1 MYRYDDFTRLANIS
15 LKKAFDIAGDF
26 GHTYIGSEHILLGI
40 SSEGTAKVIL
50 RSAGLTEEKIKDKI
64 EELVGRGLKTKLSPD
79 CLTPTSG
86 RILDEA
92 VNIAEETGARLAGTE
107 HILMAILKEKGSS
120 AYGIIKDLGGGIP
133 KMYSDC
139 ADAFAADDSSSRT
152 AIKLPNLCKF
162 GKDMNVLAAKN
173 RCDPVFARDKEI
185 ERVMQIL
192 SRRTKNNPCLV
203 GEAGVGKTAIAEG
216 IARLLARNNVP
227 DILKGKHLFSL
238 DIPSMVAGAKY
249 RGDFEERIKSCIEEV
264 ASSENVI
271 LFIDEIHTIVGA
283 GAAEGAID
291 AANILKPRLA
301 RGDIQI
307 IGATTAEEYRRYI
320 EKDAALER
328 RFQPVEIEEPSEENA
343 VRILKG
349 VRECYEKHHKVNI
362 SDEAVTAAV
371 SLSKRYINDR
381 FLPDKAIDLIDE
393 ACSRKKLKSGSG
405 FFVKAADEFDILKE
419 AAERNRNCTKSDE
432 TVGEDDIAE
441 IVAMKTGIPVSRLT
455 EGETKRLFSLEE
467 NIRKR
472 IIGQNNAVTAVCNAI
487 RRSRTGLKDEKKPIG
502 TFLFCGPTG
511 VGKTELCKALAEALF
526 NDENNVIHIDMTEFS
541 ESFSSSRLIGSPP
554 GYVGFEN
561 GGQLTE
567 KVRRKPYSV
576 VLFDEIE
583 KAHPDIFNLM
593 LRILDE
599 GVIEDSHGRKA
610 DFKNCVIIM
619 TSNIGGDIVTGN
631 KKIGF
636 ENYDNEREKA
646 VLCEVRKR
654 FSPEFVNR
662 IDKIVVFDSLS
673 EIELK
678 KIASKLLGELSERAH
693 KIGISLLFDD
703 LAVSALCSSDETKK
717 YGARAL
723 KREVAEKAENL
734 ISEKLINGE
743 IKSGDEILLT
753 FRESRFEIAVTSA
766 QV

>member
-1 MYRYDDFTRLANIS
+1 M
-15 LKKAFDIAGDF
+15 
-26 GHTYIGSEHILLGI
+26 
-40 SSEGTAKVIL
+40 
-50 RSAGLTEEKIKDKI
+50 
-64 EELVGRGLKTKLSPD
+64 
-79 CLTPTSG
+79 
-86 RILDEA
+86 
-92 VNIAEETGARLAGTE
+92 
-107 HILMAILKEKGSS
+107 
-120 AYGIIKDLGGGIP
+120 
-133 KMYSDC
+133 
-139 ADAFAADDSSSRT
+139 
-152 AIKLPNLCKF
+152 
-162 GKDMNVLAAKN
+162 
-173 RCDPVFARDKEI
+173 
-185 ERVMQIL
+185 
-192 SRRTKNNPCLV
+192 

-349 VRECYEKHHKVNI
+349 VKECYEKHHKVNI

-393 ACSRKKLKSGSG
+393 ACSRKKLKSGIG
-405 FFVKAADEFDILKE
+405 FFVGASDEFDILKE
-419 AAERNRNCTKSDE
+419 AADRKRNCTKSDE

-673 EIELK
+673 ETELK

-703 LAVSALCSSDETKK
+703 LAVSALCNSDETKK